1 MICETLHI
9 PLAIAGEGSI
19 HVCMDEIP
27 TITIYSR
34 GHAGETD
41 ILQQH
46 GLSRSDVEHALARYS
61 ALHDLEPCIL
71 LGVSDFAVFF
81 TFSEEWDPTKHNDS
95 EVRLLF
101 WDVIHMLLGIKP

>member
-1 MICETLHI
+1 MCETLHI

-34 GHAGETD
+34 GHAGEAG

-46 GLSRSDVEHALARYS
+46 GLSRSDVENALVRYG
-61 ALHDLEPCIL
+61 ALQEADPCIL
-71 LGVSDFAVFF
+71 LGVSDFAVVF
-81 TFSEEWDPTKHNDS
+81 TFADTWDPDRKTDPADIHFLSWEMIKS
-95 EVRLLF
+95 LL
-101 WDVIHMLLGIKP
+101 DINP

>member
-1 MICETLHI
+1 MCETLHI

-46 GLSRSDVEHALARYS
+46 RLSRCDVEHALARYG
-61 ALHDLEPCIL
+61 ALQEAEPCVL
-71 LGVSDFAVFF
+71 LGVSDFAVVF
-81 TFSEEWDPTKHNDS
+81 TFADTWDPDRKTDPADIHFLS
-95 EVRLLF
+95 
-101 WDVIHMLLGIKP
+101 WDVIKSLLGIEP